1 MVIAWFLEKQVDR
14 SALLR
19 MLAVCIILCGLVV
32 LPWTI
37 RNYVVFGRIV
47 PLKTSFGLNLW
58 MGNNP
63 NATGYLYTDT
73 GEPMQSTL
81 EPQMRVYL
89 AGLNEAE
96 RYAVLGQEAYRWIRA
111 HPQRFLSITL
121 RRIGYFW
128 WISPTYRTT
137 EQNIVEPRLF
147 YVARGL
153 IQAPMLILG
162 FLGAVIALRKDR
174 RLLIYCVWWLSAFS
188 LPYILS
194 VAGNTRF
201 RLPAEPMLMILVA
214 YSLAAMTR
222 YGQGVGG
229 RIRFPRG

>member
-1 MVIAWFLEKQVDR
+1 
-14 SALLR
+14 
-19 MLAVCIILCGLVV
+19 
-32 LPWTI
+32 
-37 RNYVVFGRIV
+37 
-47 PLKTSFGLNLW
+47 
-58 MGNNP
+58 
-63 NATGYLYTDT
+63 
-73 GEPMQSTL
+73 
-81 EPQMRVYL
+81 
-89 AGLNEAE
+89 
-96 RYAVLGQEAYRWIRA
+96 
-111 HPQRFLSITL
+111 
-121 RRIGYFW
+121 
-128 WISPTYRTT
+128 
-137 EQNIVEPRLF
+137 
-147 YVARGL
+147 
-153 IQAPMLILG
+153 MLILG